1 MPIPK
6 SINALLT
13 HRERS
18 IGELLTKGYSPRA
31 IAAEFELSIKTVEVH
46 LTKMRFKCNV
56 RTTPNLVLV
65 LSGHMPAPT
74 EPLAMTKYQLRVWA
88 LKKAGTPDKEIAAAL
103 GIGYNT
109 VKIHVQRIRARM
121 GIPKHIPTAEYL
133 REQHEK

>member
-1 MPIPK
+1 MNI
-6 SINALLT
+6 SIGKLLT
-13 HRERS
+13 SRERD
-18 IGELLTKGYSPRA
+18 IATLLLQGYSLA
-31 IAAEFELSIKTVEVH
+31 TIATKAGISQKTVEVH

-56 RTTPNLVLV
+56 RTTQDLILV
-65 LSGHMPAPT
+65 LSGQEAAPT
-74 EPLAMTKYQLRVWA
+74 APLAMTKYQLRVWE

-133 REQHEK
+133 REQHEKER